1 VVSPVKKKLTDV
13 LLKSLKVKS
22 EAALKAKKALKAGGE
37 APKAP
42 EVGRIEVGDTDCRGL
57 SVRVAPTAVMTWT
70 YAYKHAGRMRRITLG
85 EYPAIGLGEARETAD
100 EMRKQRRAGTDPSAQ
115 RDRERVAQASA
126 DIAFDA
132 LCDLYIKH
140 TQARGK
146 QSWKADEGLL
156 KRPKAAFGKRAA
168 SAVTKPELIEL
179 LVGVARTSK
188 TSANRMQTVLHT
200 MLKWA
205 AERGSVPVNL
215 LAGVGRVGGKEAE
228 KERVLTLAE
237 LKAFLPLLDALSAPD
252 NVGRALRVILL
263 TAQRP
268 GEVAGMM
275 RSELHDLDGPAP
287 HWIIPTAKTKNK
299 LAEHTVPLSP
309 AALRLIVEALNAP
322 QGEPDGTNDQPV
334 FADNLKGVSTLA
346 RYSLNE
352 AVRRAVADNKLLAFT
367 PHDLRRTA
375 ATLAQSVRTPVDHVK
390 ALLNHH
396 DKGVTG
402 VYARWHYFEEK
413 RAAVL
418 GIESV
423 VSPLIMPLSDVRPQE
438 PKTP

>member
-1 VVSPVKKKLTDV
+1 VKKKLTDV
-13 LLKSLKVKS
+13 LLKSLKAKS
-22 EAALKAKKALKAGGE
+22 EAALKAKEKTKALKAAGE

-42 EVGRIEVGDTDCRGL
+42 EVGRIEIGDTDCRGL
-57 SVRVAPTAVMTWT
+57 SVRVAPTAVVTWT

-115 RDRERVAQASA
+115 RDRERAAQASA

-132 LCDLYIKH
+132 LCELYIEH
-140 TQARGK
+140 TRARGK

-237 LKAFLPLLDALSAPD
+237 LKAFLPLLDALSVPD
-252 NVGRALRVILL
+252 NVRRALRVILL

-275 RSELHDLDGPAP
+275 RSELHDLEGPAP

-309 AALRLIVEALNAP
+309 TTLRLIIEALNVP
-322 QGEPDGTNDQPV
+322 QGTPNGANDQPV

-352 AVRRAVADNKLLAFT
+352 AVRRVVTDNKLLAFT

-375 ATLAQSVRTPVDHVK
+375 ATIAQAARMPVDFLK
-390 ALLNHH
+390 ALLNHN

-402 VYARWHYFEEK
+402 VYARWHMFEEK
-413 RAAVL
+413 REAAMAIEAAVL
-418 GIESV
+418 
-423 VSPLIMPLSDVRPQE
+423 PLMPGAKALAA
-438 PKTP
+438 

>member
-1 VVSPVKKKLTDV
+1 MKKKFTDL
-13 LLKSLKVKS
+13 LLKSLKAKS
-22 EAALKAKKALKAGGE
+22 EAALKAKTKALKAGG
-37 APKAP
+37 KSP

-85 EYPAIGLGEARETAD
+85 EYPAIGLGAARETAD

-115 RDRERVAQASA
+115 RDRERAAQASA

-205 AERGSVPVNL
+205 AERGSVPINL
-215 LAGVGRVGGKEAE
+215 LAGVGRVGGKETE

-237 LKAFLPLLDALSAPD
+237 LKTFLPLLDALSVPD
-252 NVGRALRVILL
+252 NVRRALRVILL

-309 AALRLIVEALNAP
+309 TALRLIIEALNVP
-322 QGEPDGTNDQPV
+322 QGETNGANDQPV

-352 AVRRAVADNKLLAFT
+352 AVRRIVTDNKVLAFT

-375 ATLAQSVRTPVDHVK
+375 ATIVQAARPPRRLREG
-390 ALLNHH
+390 AL
-396 DKGVTG
+396 K
-402 VYARWHYFEEK
+402 
-413 RAAVL
+413 
-418 GIESV
+418 S
-423 VSPLIMPLSDVRPQE
+423 
-438 PKTP
+438 

>member
-237 LKAFLPLLDALSAPD
+237 LKAFLPLLDALSAP
-252 NVGRALRVILL
+252 R
-263 TAQRP
+263 QRRP
-268 GEVAGMM
+268 RSAG
-275 RSELHDLDGPAP
+275 HPADS
-287 HWIIPTAKTKNK
+287 PTARRSRGHDEVRT
-299 LAEHTVPLSP
+299 SRSRWSR
-309 AALRLIVEALNAP
+309 AALDHPDRKDEEQKSGACRSAVASRVEADCRSVKRP
-322 QGEPDGTNDQPV
+322 SGRTERRER
-334 FADNLKGVSTLA
+334 SA
-346 RYSLNE
+346 R
-352 AVRRAVADNKLLAFT
+352 VC
-367 PHDLRRTA
+367 
-375 ATLAQSVRTPVDHVK
+375 
-390 ALLNHH
+390 
-396 DKGVTG
+396 
-402 VYARWHYFEEK
+402 
-413 RAAVL
+413 
-418 GIESV
+418 
-423 VSPLIMPLSDVRPQE
+423 
-438 PKTP
+438 